1 MAKKRNRDT
10 RTYPAVFSK
19 DENGIAIEFPDLP
32 GCFTCGKTEEEAV
45 ARAKEALE
53 GFLYVSERDGDRIPP
68 PSSFDKIRTKKGEAL
83 VLITVRMDIVREE
96 EARRSVTKSVTLPS
110 WLNKLGMEHNLNFS
124 SLLQE
129 ALKERLDVK
138 EPVSF

>member
-1 MAKKRNRDT
+1 MAKKRIRDT

-19 DENGIAIEFPDLP
+19 DENGISIEFPDLP

-45 ARAKEALE
+45 TRAKEALE

-68 PSSFDKIRTKKGEAL
+68 PSSFDKIRTKKGEAV

-96 EARRSVTKSVTLPS
+96 EARRSVTKSVTLPA